1 MKVPTILGRVH
12 MPAPFRSLF
21 RPQALGATGRFS
33 VRLLGLLVL
42 TLSLPRLNP
51 TSRLHGDVAT
61 RIADCQ
67 LTVWCAGL
75 ACVQCIPCA
84 RTSRYR
90 SSFSERSTGL
100 RCHIGRLEQFS
111 NLHHYFNLYI
121 CLQCLVF
128 ITLAWRTFRV
138 NKSLKSMKAKLG

>member
-67 LTVWCAGL
+67 LTVCCAAQPSL
-75 ACVQCIPCA
+75 LAACVQCIPCA
-84 RTSRYR
+84 QAATAAAFLSAAL
-90 SSFSERSTGL
+90 G
-100 RCHIGRLEQFS
+100 C
-111 NLHHYFNLYI
+111 
-121 CLQCLVF
+121 VV
-128 ITLAWRTFRV
+128 TLADWNNFQINIPISTFTSV
-138 NKSLKSMKAKLG
+138 CNVWHSSQ